1 MWRTVIRYD
10 RIRKNG
16 VTLIYVFL
24 YLPFVANLRIPS
36 ESRIFSIDLNL
47 ALYFLSDAMN
57 IAHAGALAAHL
68 VGRCITYSACSRGMM
83 QGHSRYV
90 AQSSL
95 ANSV

>member
-1 MWRTVIRYD
+1 MSWVINPRGLSRGELGD
-10 RIRKNG
+10 ELGDESRRIK
-16 VTLIYVFL
+16 
-24 YLPFVANLRIPS
+24 S

-83 QGHSRYV
+83 QGHSRYD